1 MKNKKII
8 FMIIFGALVTFL
20 TPNIILAN
28 EIEYSDHIS
37 LSHTKQQIKQKYE
50 STLTY
55 NYANSPY
62 KVQPSDSKPY
72 VAGSLQDGVIND
84 TLRRI
89 NFYRWLCGMDDV
101 ELNKDKMERNQKGAV
116 ILSKLGML
124 THQPE
129 KPSDMDND
137 FYKEAYAGC
146 YVNGEP
152 GDTYSGNCA
161 SGDKNMY
168 SAIDGYVSDLYNIS
182 TEYGAVGHRMSLL
195 YPYAKRT
202 SFGQCKNYNTLSM
215 YYEFEDEM
223 NSLDEDYYA
232 FPSPG
237 YFPVELFAAR
247 EYWSVYLANKDHLI
261 INNDTKAQFIYEGK
275 TYNAPRVI
283 VENGYMAVSFI
294 MPNELRYLVADDYY
308 SNVSEVTIDVR
319 LTGVLDKITGDT
331 LTYSYP
337 VKFFSLSKVLN
348 KITLDKTKLT
358 MGVNGKT
365 KLNITKDPT
374 NAVVD
379 GTAKWESTNMGVAT
393 VDDNG
398 NVTAK
403 SKGNTTIKVTL
414 DGVSASCELVVLGA
428 LKGDLD
434 KNGQVDT
441 ADAAIALN
449 LYKYKNATEEDIKI
463 ADMDGNNVIDTAD
476 AAEILN
482 MFKYNVLI
490 EI

>member
-1 MKNKKII
+1 MKK
-8 FMIIFGALVTFL
+8 A
-20 TPNIILAN
+20 
-28 EIEYSDHIS
+28 H
-37 LSHTKQQIKQKYE
+37 
-50 STLTY
+50 
-55 NYANSPY
+55 
-62 KVQPSDSKPY
+62 
-72 VAGSLQDGVIND
+72 
-84 TLRRI
+84 
-89 NFYRWLCGMDDV
+89 
-101 ELNKDKMERNQKGAV
+101 QKGAV

-168 SAIDGYVSDLYNIS
+168 SVN
-182 TEYGAVGHRMSLL
+182 AVCSKFHL
-195 YPYAKRT
+195 
-202 SFGQCKNYNTLSM
+202 

-308 SNVSEVTIDVR
+308 SNVSEVTINVR